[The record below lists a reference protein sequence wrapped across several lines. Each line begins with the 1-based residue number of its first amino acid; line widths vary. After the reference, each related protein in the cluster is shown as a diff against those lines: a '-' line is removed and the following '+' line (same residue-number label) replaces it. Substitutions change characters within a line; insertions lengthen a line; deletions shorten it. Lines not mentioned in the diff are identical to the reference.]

1 MVLANSEGSN
11 MMILAKLALGTATTL
26 MVAGVYVFRE
36 GTVRVDVDE
45 HREGGAHVHLWAP
58 AAVVPMA
65 LHFVPDD
72 KLRDVTEHS
81 SEWAPLARIAA
92 KELRK
97 YPNTTFVE
105 VVDGEQHV
113 KVSTVGTK
121 IQVDVTAS
129 EEDVHVAVPLT
140 MINDVIAQIAAR
152 QPAS

>member
-1 MVLANSEGSN
+1 

-26 MVAGVYVFRE
+26 MVAGVYTFRE

-45 HREGGAHVHLWAP
+45 PRAGGAHVHIWAP

-72 KLRDVTEHS
+72 KLRQITERS
-81 SEWAPLARIAA
+81 NEWAPLARIAA

-97 YPNTTFVE
+97 YPNTMFVE
-105 VVDGEQHV
+105 VEDGEQHV
-113 KVSTVGTK
+113 KVSTVDSK
-121 IQVDVTAS
+121 IKVDVTGP
-129 EEDVHVAVPLT
+129 EENVHVAVPLA
-140 MINDVIAQIAAR
+140 MIDDVIAQIAAR

>member
-1 MVLANSEGSN
+1 

-26 MVAGVYVFRE
+26 MVAGVYTFRE

-45 HREGGAHVHLWAP
+45 HRQGGAHVHVWAP

-65 LHFVPDD
+65 LHFVPDS
-72 KLRDVTEHS
+72 KLRDVTEHCN
-81 SEWAPLARIAA
+81 EWAPLARIAA

-105 VVDGEQHV
+105 VESDGQHV

-121 IQVDVTAS
+121 IQIDVTGR
-129 EEDVHVAVPLT
+129 EENVHVAVPLA
-140 MINDVIAQIAAR
+140 MIDDVIAQIAAR

>member
-1 MVLANSEGSN
+1 

-26 MVAGVYVFRE
+26 MVAGAYTFRE
-36 GTVRVDVDE
+36 GTIRVDVDE
-45 HREGGAHVHLWAP
+45 HRDGGAHVHVWAP

-72 KLRDVTEHS
+72 KLREAVEHS
-81 SEWAPLARIAA
+81 NEWAPLARIAA

-105 VVDGEQHV
+105 VKDAEQRV
-113 KVSTVGTK
+113 KVSTVGSR
-121 IQVDVTAS
+121 IQVDVTTP
-129 EEDVHVAVPLT
+129 EENVHVAVPLA
-140 MINDVIAQIAAR
+140 MIDDVIAQIAAR